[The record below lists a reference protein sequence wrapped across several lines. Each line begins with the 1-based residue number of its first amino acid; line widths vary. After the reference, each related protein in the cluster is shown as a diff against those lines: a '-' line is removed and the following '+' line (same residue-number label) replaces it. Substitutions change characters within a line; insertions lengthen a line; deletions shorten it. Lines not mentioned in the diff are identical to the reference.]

1 MLLGYD
7 FRAILSV
14 FKDGAVGEVEMLCK
28 SLRKLLARHKA
39 KHISRALPF
48 KRIGDVSLYVAL
60 ETDNLNISVGVRHGF
75 LGANVELMPMQM
87 LQVIHV
93 GIGAVLPT
101 MNAGD
106 SQVDDDVNSTHKL
119 RNLE

>member
-28 SLRKLLARHKA
+28 LLCKLLARHKA
-39 KHISRALPF
+39 KHISRAVPF
-48 KRIGDVSLYVAL
+48 KRIAEILLHVAF
-60 ETDNLNISVGVRHGF
+60 EADNLNVAVCVRHGF
-75 LGANVELMPMQM
+75 LGTYVELMPMQM